1 MRFKTK
7 QSLKDHHATHF
18 ESKKNIACPH
28 CDRKYYKNSVSN
40 EIFLIF
46 SIQLTFFDFR
56 FKALTRHLRVHTK
69 ERPYSCQY
77 CEKKFKSR
85 GDLVTHTKA
94 RHGVDI
100 TSDRAKAARKNADQ
114 LYYYYSRKNL
124 KDKIIVDAVEN
135 NVAQETINEEESQNP
150 SGDLND
156 LL

>member
-1 MRFKTK
+1 M
-7 QSLKDHHATHF
+7 
-18 ESKKNIACPH
+18 
-28 CDRKYYKNSVSN
+28 
-40 EIFLIF
+40 
-46 SIQLTFFDFR
+46 
-56 FKALTRHLRVHTK
+56 
-69 ERPYSCQY
+69 
-77 CEKKFKSR
+77 
-85 GDLVTHTKA
+85 VTHTKA

-150 SGDLND
+150 SEDLND